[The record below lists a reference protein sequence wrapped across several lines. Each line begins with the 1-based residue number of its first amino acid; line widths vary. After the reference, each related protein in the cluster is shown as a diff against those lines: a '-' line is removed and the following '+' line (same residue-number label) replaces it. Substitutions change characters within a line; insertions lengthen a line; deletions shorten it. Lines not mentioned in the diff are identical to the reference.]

1 MSQGKKVAFVTNARL
16 VPATEIWPMAGRSME
31 GKFVLKAVMVAD
43 KPKAEDG
50 QDNHRV
56 FMYGEEIRTT
66 ILVHI
71 DHSNQEYES
80 QNTIYKVVPESEV
93 DAYRMCVPT

>member
-16 VPATEIWPMAGRSME
+16 VPATEIWRNTPQYE
-31 GKFVLKAVMVAD
+31 GKFVLKATMVAD
-43 KPKAEDG
+43 KPKAADG

-56 FMYGEEIRTT
+56 FEAGEEIRTSV
-66 ILVHI
+66 LVHI